1 MGLKDSHGRMPLP
14 FMAGSPWVRR
24 EHRPGAGPTS
34 RTVFAALD
42 RTLSGARLCGLCVC
56 RGRGGSQERPV
67 TPNSERSG
75 TLLAPGSG
83 EIVGDVGALRLPVL
97 EKGCGMGRRGNLTT
111 QEFHDFANVTQA
123 LIWQAVAAVMAARI
137 SIAESHQVCEQTREL
152 LADLRRRRSEGRQ
165 GRAWRERRPLR
176 SLI

>member
-1 MGLKDSHGRMPLP
+1 MG
-14 FMAGSPWVRR
+14 W
-24 EHRPGAGPTS
+24 
-34 RTVFAALD
+34 
-42 RTLSGARLCGLCVC
+42 
-56 RGRGGSQERPV
+56 
-67 TPNSERSG
+67 
-75 TLLAPGSG
+75 
-83 EIVGDVGALRLPVL
+83 
-97 EKGCGMGRRGNLTT
+97 RGNLTA

-123 LIWQAVAAVMAARI
+123 LIWQGVAAVMAARI